1 MINQFVSNIVRR
13 ARCEDSWA
21 RMSRFNGAAREY
33 RRSMDEDKRRLKNWF
48 FFIALVFLTV
58 GAGFALGIIV
68 DHQKIKAVQKWPIQ
82 EGRLITQVIKTNK
95 QGGVDQS
102 VLYEYKVGD
111 LTYKGSTVAPNRFTE
126 GEHEF
131 FRAEKNGQYTVMVH
145 YNAENPIESYLVDR
159 FDPFSGAGIVYAGA
173 ALVFGV
179 IFGAIGLLMQKN
191 STDTG
196 SELDPAT
203 GPGQSN
209 TDSSEAEDLD
219 KIEA

>member
-1 MINQFVSNIVRR
+1 
-13 ARCEDSWA
+13 
-21 RMSRFNGAAREY
+21 
-33 RRSMDEDKRRLKNWF
+33 MDEDKRRLKNWF
-48 FFIALVFLTV
+48 FFIAMVFLTV
-58 GAGFALGIIV
+58 GAGFSLGIIV

-82 EGRLITQVIKTNK
+82 EGRLITQVVKTNK

-102 VLYEYKVGD
+102 VLYEYKVGN

-131 FRAEKNGQYTVMVH
+131 FRGEKNGQYTVMVH
-145 YNAENPIESYLVDR
+145 YNAENPIESYLIDR
-159 FDPFSGAGIVYAGA
+159 FDPYSGAGIIYAGA

-191 STDTG
+191 SSG
-196 SELDPAT
+196 SGAESEEDPVS
-203 GPGQSN
+203 GPGQSY